1 MSDTDAQDRPD
12 AAFHNVRARHL
23 SSAKENSTYNREW
36 FLELKQRVEGGEP
49 LAFVNADVPTE
60 IFKAMDIPVVVN
72 QWWAA
77 VVAAKQKSA
86 DYLGRLNALGYREN
100 LCKYC
105 SLAYASTL
113 ETDPDQAPWGG
124 MPKPTV
130 VISSNDCNSQNKIFE
145 LWADKFQIPYFALDR
160 AAPAAPDM
168 DGWLDKLRGRWD
180 EVFGARVIDF
190 LTDQYRELIAF
201 LEQHTGR
208 TFDPDRLRAV
218 LALVNEQEDYYRQ
231 TRDLISGTRPAP
243 LNVADQMPA
252 TMIPQWHRGTSW
264 GRDRAR
270 QFFEETKAKVEAGD
284 AAAPNEQV
292 RLMWLGTGLWYNL
305 GFYEYFEKRYGAV
318 FVWSIYLAIAADAY
332 PTDPTRPDEDPLR
345 TLAGRMTKI
354 YAMLNTAPFNVE
366 WFKAE
371 ALRAGID
378 GVVSLTGGTEDD
390 CRETFG
396 QHYLAR
402 RAFEDAG
409 IPVLRLGVD
418 NADARSWDDEAIRA
432 RVGAFI
438 EQDILAKRGTAK
450 ETD

>member
-1 MSDTDAQDRPD
+1 MSDPDPKDRAD
-12 AAFHNVRARHL
+12 AAFDNARQRHL
-23 SSAKENSTYNREW
+23 SFAKENSAFNRQW
-36 FLELKQRVEGGEP
+36 FAEVKRRAEAGEP
-49 LAFVNADVPTE
+49 IAFVNADVPSE
-60 IFKAMDIPVVVN
+60 IFKAMDIPLVVN

-113 ETDPDQAPWGG
+113 EDDPSEAPWGG
-124 MPKPTV
+124 MPKPAV
-130 VISSNDCNSQNKIFE
+130 VIASNDCNSGSKIFE
-145 LWADKFQIPYFALDR
+145 LWAKRFDIPFMTIDR
-160 AAPAAPDM
+160 AAPRAPRLN
-168 DGWLDKLRGRWD
+168 GWLDRLRGGWD
-180 EVFGARVIDF
+180 DIFGPEVIDF
-190 LTDQYRELIAF
+190 QADQYRELIAF

-208 TFDPDRLRAV
+208 RFDPARLV
-218 LALVNEQEDYYRQ
+218 EVMGLVNEQEDYYRR
-231 TRDLISGTRPAP
+231 TRDLIAATRPAP

-252 TMIPQWHRGTSW
+252 TMIPQWHRGTPW
-264 GRDRAR
+264 ARDRAR
-270 QFFEETKAKVEAGD
+270 QFFEETEARVQAGD

-332 PTDPTRPDEDPLR
+332 PTDPSHPGEDPLR

-354 YAMLNTAPFNVE
+354 YAILNTAPFNVE

-371 ALRAGID
+371 AKRAGID

-396 QHYLAR
+396 QHYLVR
-402 RAFEDAG
+402 KAFEDAG
-409 IPVLRLGVD
+409 VPVLRLGVD
-418 NADARSWDDEAIRA
+418 NADARSWDDDAIRA

-438 EQDILAKRGTAK
+438 ETEILAPRGLNPK
-450 ETD
+450 E